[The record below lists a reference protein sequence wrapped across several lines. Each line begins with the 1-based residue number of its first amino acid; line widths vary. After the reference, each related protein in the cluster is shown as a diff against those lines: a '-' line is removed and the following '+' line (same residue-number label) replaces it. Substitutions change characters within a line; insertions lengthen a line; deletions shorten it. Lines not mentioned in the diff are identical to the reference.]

1 METSPLTFNQISLRI
16 IQEQEAII
24 GPLAW
29 NEAAKVEGL
38 TVSKEKKEALVTGEP
53 KTVINSLVS
62 RYEQLFGQLSRE
74 VCREAV
80 GDLTAEIP
88 ADELP
93 ESLK

>member
-1 METSPLTFNQISLRI
+1 METSTLTFNQISLRI
-16 IQEQEAII
+16 IKEQEAII

-38 TVSKEKKEALVTGEP
+38 TTNKEKNEVVVTGDP
-53 KTVINSLVS
+53 KIVVDSLVS

-88 ADELP
+88 SDELP